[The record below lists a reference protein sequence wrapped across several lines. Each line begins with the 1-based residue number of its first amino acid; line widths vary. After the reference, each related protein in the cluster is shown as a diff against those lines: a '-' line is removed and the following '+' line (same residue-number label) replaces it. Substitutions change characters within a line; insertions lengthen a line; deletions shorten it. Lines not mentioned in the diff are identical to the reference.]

1 MNLKHFFTA
10 LALTLCTI
18 SAAVIITLNFRPLYY
33 MDMDYYN
40 LSENTGYPE
49 KEIRENYD
57 ALIDYNS
64 VFFRDALDF
73 PTLPM
78 SEEGRIHFVEVKR
91 IFVFIQAVLF
101 PLSLIGSLL
110 GIYFLRHQKPAYLKL
125 ASFLNLALPALLGIL
140 IALNWDQ
147 FFVKF
152 HELLFYALCSDDSR
166 HYFPV
171 EPSQLYPLP
180 KKNEAPL
187 KSRAS
192 KINIHAGS
200 AAVL

>member
-78 SEEGRIHFVEVKR
+78 SARDISETREESPPAPPHH
-91 IFVFIQAVLF
+91 
-101 PLSLIGSLL
+101 
-110 GIYFLRHQKPAYLKL
+110 HQKLHRVLPWPASSY
-125 ASFLNLALPALLGIL
+125 
-140 IALNWDQ
+140 
-147 FFVKF
+147 
-152 HELLFYALCSDDSR
+152 
-166 HYFPV
+166 
-171 EPSQLYPLP
+171 
-180 KKNEAPL
+180 
-187 KSRAS
+187 
-192 KINIHAGS
+192 
-200 AAVL
+200 